1 MKYYKKSIF
10 SSHYKVLEKTVCL
23 MAAWCSAF
31 WTCHDLLSHSPAG
44 GTEGN
49 TLYLKWTIPPRDLCK
64 TLPIPPWKQ
73 AGGLRNPLT
82 QSGVQRGNAH
92 HFGQAGTPHLYPSPK
107 DFRLCEGR
115 LDHGCGEQV
124 WGRSHRP
131 GARGSWWKEMG
142 PRKWGD
148 TGWGKDKKK
157 VYRKFTEEAKI
168 WGTSWRK
175 NRKYHMSIT
184 ILHYLH
190 SLFMICQI
198 CFELCCLS
206 LV

>member
-1 MKYYKKSIF
+1 
-10 SSHYKVLEKTVCL
+10 
-23 MAAWCSAF
+23 MAAWCSVF
-31 WTCHDLLSHSPAG
+31 WTCHHLLSHSPAG

-49 TLYLKWTIPPRDLCK
+49 TLYLKRTIPPSDLCK
-64 TLPIPPWKQ
+64 VLPIPPWKQ

-92 HFGQAGTPHLYPSPK
+92 HLGQAELLTYTLLPK
-107 DFRLCEGR
+107 ISGFVRVLRDRSSGSR
-115 LDHGCGEQV
+115 LDQGCGEQV

-131 GARGSWWKEMG
+131 GAGGSWWKEMG

-148 TGWGKDKKK
+148 TGWGKDKQK

-168 WGTSWRK
+168 WGASWRK